1 MNASIPKTASVLLL
15 CAAACAHAAPKELVD
30 ARAAWRHASAGPTEA
45 LAPADLHKASVAL
58 DQAERAFRD
67 EPTAQRT
74 SDLAYVA
81 ERKAQLAEA
90 SALLIQHNRNKAA
103 AEEAFSARQA
113 RDQRETKEQLLR
125 AQENL
130 VVGGR
135 QHERDTDKLN
145 LERVA
150 RIDAELKAAS
160 AEQKTASA
168 EQKSSDAEA
177 KSAELEGRLTQ
188 LAAFKAEERGLV
200 LTLSGSV
207 LFTSDQATLLPAAE
221 SRLDQIAEAL
231 LSSGERS
238 LLVEGYTDAR
248 GQDAHNLALSQRR
261 ADSVRSYIVSRGY
274 PGERIRASGEGK
286 RRPIASNGSAE
297 GRANNRRVEIII
309 LPK

>member
-160 AEQKTASA
+160 AEQK
-168 EQKSSDAEA
+168 SSDAEA